1 MRKRNWNWAFCN
13 WNKEQR
19 TKNKEQGIEISIFN
33 LFMRRVVVTGMGA
46 LTPIGNNL
54 ESYWSNLQNGV
65 SGAAPITKFDTT
77 KFKTNFACELKNF
90 DPKDHFDVK
99 ELRKYDPFS
108 QYALVA
114 VDEAVKDSAIDFD
127 SLNKDR
133 IGVIWGSGNGGIQ
146 TFQDQMKEYCEGDG
160 TPRFT
165 PFFIPRILVDIA
177 SGIISIK
184 YGLRGVNFCPVSAC
198 ATSNTAMIEAF
209 NYIKWGKAEMII
221 TGGSEA
227 AINEAA
233 IGGFSSAKALSTRN
247 DSPETASR
255 PFDVTRDGFVMGEGA
270 GAMILEEYEH
280 AIKRGAKIY
289 AEVVG
294 GGMAADAYHLTGTH
308 PEGDGA
314 VLGMNEA
321 LREAEIT
328 AEKIDYINMHATS
341 TPLGDNSEL
350 IAAKRV
356 FGERHALSISATK
369 SMTGHLLGAAGA
381 IEGIAC
387 VMALKDQLVPPTINT
402 TDIEPD
408 FKDLFDFPMGKAKKK
423 DLTYAMSNTF
433 GFGGHIASIIFK
445 KFEG

>member
-1 MRKRNWNWAFCN
+1 MK
-13 WNKEQR
+13 
-19 TKNKEQGIEISIFN
+19 
-33 LFMRRVVVTGMGA
+33 RVVVTGIGA

-54 ESYWSNLQNGV
+54 QDFWSNLKNGV

-77 KFKTNFACELKNF
+77 KFKTTFACELKNF

-99 ELRKYDPFS
+99 EVRKYDPFS

-114 VDEAVKDSAIDFD
+114 VDEAVRHANIDFQV
-127 SLNKDR
+127 LNRDR

-146 TFQDQMKEYCEGDG
+146 TFQDQMMEYCSGDG

-165 PFFIPRILVDIA
+165 PYFIPRILVDIA

-198 ATSNTAMIEAF
+198 ATSNTAIIEAF
-209 NYIKWGKAEMII
+209 NYIKWGKADMII

-247 DSPETASR
+247 ETPETASR
-255 PFDVTRDGFVMGEGA
+255 PFDVSRDGFVMGEGA
-270 GAMILEEYEH
+270 GALILEEYEH
-280 AIKRGAKIY
+280 AVQRGASIY
-289 AEVVG
+289 GEIVG
-294 GGMAADAYHLTGTH
+294 GGHAADAYHLTGTH

-321 LREAEIT
+321 LREAGIT
-328 AEKIDYINMHATS
+328 ADQIDHINMHATS
-341 TPLGDNSEL
+341 TSLGDNSEL

-356 FGERHALSISATK
+356 FGERKSLAVSATK

-387 VMALKDQLVPPTINT
+387 VMALHEGVVPPTINT
-402 TDIEPD
+402 RDIEPE
-408 FKDLFDFPMGKAKKK
+408 FKDLFHFPLGKAVEK
-423 DLTYAMSNTF
+423 DMAYAMSNTF
-433 GFGGHIASIIFK
+433 GFGGHIASVVFK
-445 KFEG
+445 KV